1 MLKHLLYSDENGEE
15 VFVPGKMIHGKNGPR
30 FVPGQVIETEDGN
43 EQFIPGQIMDTKDG
57 KKFVPGQIIE
67 TKSGPN
73 FIPGQVIRTDGGLKF
88 VPGEMV
94 EMSKDGN
101 VVFVPGQVID
111 SPGGA
116 KFVPGQVV
124 ETEEGL
130 RLLPPDIRGDGDLEY
145 CVQGF
150 DINQEETRLIL
161 GSSPSCS
168 DVNDLLGGIGDA
180 IIGIILTSEFYV
192 N

>member
-1 MLKHLLYSDENGEE
+1 MCIRCLGENGEE
-15 VFVPGKMIHGKNGPR
+15 VFVPGKMINGKNGPR

-94 EMSKDGN
+94 EMSQGGN

-116 KFVPGQVV
+116 KFIPGQVV
-124 ETEEGL
+124 ETEEGP

-168 DVNDLLGGIGDA
+168 DVSDLLGGIGDA
-180 IIGIILTSEFYV
+180 VIGTEIKHIFIW
-192 N
+192 